1 MKTKCQLNNFGFPC
15 NDNVSKNYLWK
26 DGIHFTDKG
35 TNILVGKFVNVF
47 NYFVLNRNYNINNN
61 LICLRLTDSQLYSNQ
76 ISGTLSEGSVG
87 VSNKE
92 FIMGEG
98 IKYKEPIKLDK
109 KDNNGY
115 EHKSSDMSS
124 CIVSVLDEIRTKNIN
139 RLIIYNLNIN
149 SLSSKFEQL
158 KVLIQRKIDILVI
171 TETKFVIIH
180 IKGDMPSK
188 KLRFFNMAE
197 NLESIF
203 VEINR
208 Y

>member
-1 MKTKCQLNNFGFPC
+1 MK
-15 NDNVSKNYLWK
+15 
-26 DGIHFTDKG
+26 
-35 TNILVGKFVNVF
+35 
-47 NYFVLNRNYNINNN
+47 
-61 LICLRLTDSQLYSNQ
+61 
-76 ISGTLSEGSVG
+76 
-87 VSNKE
+87 
-92 FIMGEG
+92 
-98 IKYKEPIKLDK
+98 
-109 KDNNGY
+109 
-115 EHKSSDMSS
+115 
-124 CIVSVLDEIRTKNIN
+124 IRTKNIN

-158 KVLIQRKIDILVI
+158 KVLIQRKTDILVI

-180 IKGDMPSK
+180 IKEDMPSK